1 MKTQTENKSRRVKS
15 NTKISKE
22 KSYRIFDDKF
32 IKDLI
37 EENKISKKEYQ
48 RILDKWRNKKSS

>member
-22 KSYRIFDDKF
+22 KSYRIFDDEF